1 MNANDMGIGAI
12 MMQEYMVIAYES
24 KMSNNAQLIYPIHDF
39 FLKKKLFH
47 AMKVWHYH
55 LLGNDIKVGIDS

>member
-39 FLKKKLFH
+39 FLKKIVSCNESL
-47 AMKVWHYH
+47 A
-55 LLGNDIKVGIDS
+55 LSSIG